1 MSVRLGHLLVRNG
14 ILDGSQVKRALGEQA
29 RTGVP
34 FGVACE
40 QLFSVDPRDIEQA
53 WAEQYAG
60 ITQTINPLQES
71 IEPAAQAIV
80 QRRQA
85 WQFGVLPIRWDEGEL
100 MVATTPDLLVRAHR
114 FMTRHFDQPVFF
126 VMTSSAHLESAIQ
139 RAYPLPGAALPEGR
153 SASSKRSAA

>member
-1 MSVRLGHLLVRNG
+1 LLVRNG
-14 ILDGSQVKRALGEQA
+14 ILDASQVKRALDEQA

-139 RAYPLPGAALPEGR
+139 RAYPLPGAALPEGLT
-153 SASSKRSAA
+153 ANSKRSAA

>member
-14 ILDGSQVKRALGEQA
+14 ILEGSQVKRALVEQA

-71 IEPAAQAIV
+71 IDPAAQGII

-100 MVATTPDLLVRAHR
+100 MVAT
-114 FMTRHFDQPVFF
+114 
-126 VMTSSAHLESAIQ
+126 HLESAIQ
-139 RAYPLPGAALPEGR
+139 RAYPLPGAALPVGR
-153 SASSKRSAA
+153 TASSKRSAA

>member
-14 ILDGSQVKRALGEQA
+14 ILEGSQVKRALDEQA

-60 ITQTINPLQES
+60 ITQTVNPLQES
-71 IEPAAQAIV
+71 IDPAAQSLV
-80 QRRQA
+80 QGRQA
-85 WQFGVLPIRWDEGEL
+85 WQFGVLPIRWDDSEL

-114 FMTRHFDQPVFF
+114 FMTRHFDLPVFF

-139 RAYPLPGAALPEGR
+139 RAYPLPGAVLPVGR
-153 SASSKRSAA
+153 STSSKRSAA

>member
-14 ILDGSQVKRALGEQA
+14 ILEYSQVKRALDEQA

-71 IEPAAQAIV
+71 IDPAAQSLV
-80 QRRQA
+80 QGRQA
-85 WQFGVLPIRWDEGEL
+85 WQFGVLPIRWDDSEL

-139 RAYPLPGAALPEGR
+139 RAYPLPGAALPVGR
-153 SASSKRSAA
+153 STSSKRSAA

>member
-14 ILDGSQVKRALGEQA
+14 ILEDSQVKRALDEQA

-71 IEPAAQAIV
+71 IDPAAQSLV
-80 QRRQA
+80 QGRQA
-85 WQFGVLPIRWDEGEL
+85 WQFGVLPIRWDDSEL

-139 RAYPLPGAALPEGR
+139 RAYPLPGAALPVGR
-153 SASSKRSAA
+153 STSSKRSAA